1 MNHSSLTACR
11 SNWKEGLVNIVLSD
25 VNGSFIIAHHLRKQM
40 QQIHY
45 GLESRTSFTNQILVI
60 FIAFSLISNSISQEN
75 MII

>member
-1 MNHSSLTACR
+1 M
-11 SNWKEGLVNIVLSD
+11 NIVLSD

-40 QQIHY
+40 QQVHY
-45 GLESRTSFTNQILVI
+45 GLETRTSFTNQILVI